1 MLSCYDFDTREP
13 ILMTFRRTVTE
24 KVKNHWCTVLLKDK
38 IVMINEAFNG
48 IEQLLRWYD
57 IPAILSIDFHFRFDK
72 EQLNI

>member
-1 MLSCYDFDTREP
+1 
-13 ILMTFRRTVTE
+13 MTFCRTVTE
-24 KVKNHWCTVLLKDK
+24 KVRNHWCTALLKDK